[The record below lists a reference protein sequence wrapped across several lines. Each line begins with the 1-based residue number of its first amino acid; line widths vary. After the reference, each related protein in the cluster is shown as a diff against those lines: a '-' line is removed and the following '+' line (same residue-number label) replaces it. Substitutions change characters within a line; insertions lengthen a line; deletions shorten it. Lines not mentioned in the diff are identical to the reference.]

1 MEKKYLPSI
10 MDDLTIICDEVIES
24 YNEEVKTI
32 PTIVNEKKITYKR
45 QSFYILLVFLLTTT
59 TLLIAVSI
67 YCYLI
72 NYRVKK
78 ILLLH
83 NTNNKQVLYWSYKL
97 RMSVKDINIKNNT
110 HYSFNDIINI
120 KDYDS
125 NVILIDKK
133 LHKNILIYCIGYVT
147 TKKDLKIYTFY
158 TLFLIK

>member
-1 MEKKYLPSI
+1 MEMKMEKKYLPSI
-10 MDDLTIICDEVIES
+10 TDDLTIICDEVIES

-83 NTNNKQVLYWSYKL
+83 NTNNKQVLY
-97 RMSVKDINIKNNT
+97 
-110 HYSFNDIINI
+110 
-120 KDYDS
+120 
-125 NVILIDKK
+125 
-133 LHKNILIYCIGYVT
+133 
-147 TKKDLKIYTFY
+147 
-158 TLFLIK
+158 